1 MVHRSRQVRLAGN
14 TGGGFPALP
23 LAVMF
28 PTITEKNLRSR
39 GQTFHSVTGA
49 LTALWPVSDKR
60 ITGLVGITCRGR
72 SKFSQRSAWIV
83 AVCKF
88 SPLWMPRG
96 CK

>member
-1 MVHRSRQVRLAGN
+1 MVHRSREVRLAGN

-39 GQTFHSVTGA
+39 RQTFHSVTGA

-72 SKFSQRSAWIV
+72 SKFSQRSARII